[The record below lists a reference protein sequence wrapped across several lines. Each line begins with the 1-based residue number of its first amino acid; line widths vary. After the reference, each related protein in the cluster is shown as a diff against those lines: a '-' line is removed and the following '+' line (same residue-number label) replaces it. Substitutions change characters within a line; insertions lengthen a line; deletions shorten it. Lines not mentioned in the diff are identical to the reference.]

1 MTYNNMALVFKKQGD
16 LGQALEHYH
25 KALAIKEKALG
36 PEHPSTLDTVYNMGL
51 LAKKSGDL
59 AAAKPLFVRAANGWV
74 RSLGPTHPHTLMA
87 QQSVA
92 SCG

>member
-1 MTYNNMALVFKKQGD
+1 MRHGGYVAVGFKR
-16 LGQALEHYH
+16 
-25 KALAIKEKALG
+25 
-36 PEHPSTLDTVYNMGL
+36 GL

-59 AAAKPLFVRAANGWV
+59 AAAKALYVRAAEGFAK
-74 RSLGPTHPHTLMA
+74 SLGPTHPHTLMA